1 MTDALPPHDEL
12 ATALEACL
20 ALSDVAELFGP
31 QMLQRADELLDTLKT
46 TPPDAGTYAQISQII
61 ETVSAAVQRRH
72 GELLHEQETLGNLI
86 GKNREVADRLEQSLQ
101 ADQYQSQE
109 AWQSFNIARKLI
121 ARQGGI
127 LLNHIDSEHI
137 EQLVAKNLKE
147 ILKSP
152 TTGTLTQAMHS
163 LISEASALLEGFERQ
178 NRQIMNVVEAVYARF
193 NQLLDFTLAPPQF
206 SDLENYRKDLEQ
218 LGTKTAEFCR
228 RPINLMTDKASLA
241 KKFGLEVVAPLRSLF
256 ANLKEDTNWWLREL
270 SVPVQA
276 QIQAQKI
283 SLEKR
288 EEDINMI
295 RDQITLLEARQEE
308 TAAALASLQQQQVAI
323 ERVLAL
329 SQTF

>member
-20 ALSDVAELFGP
+20 ALPGATELFDP
-31 QMLQRADELLDTLKT
+31 QLLQSAHQLLDTLKS
-46 TPPDAGTYAQISQII
+46 TPPDTDAYAQISQIT
-61 ETVSAAVQRRH
+61 ETGSAAVQRRH
-72 GELLHEQETLGNLI
+72 GELRHEQETLGSLI

-109 AWQSFNIARKLI
+109 AWQSFSIARKLI

-163 LISEASALLEGFERQ
+163 LISEASILLEGFERQ

-193 NQLLDFTLAPPQF
+193 NQLPDFTLAPPQL
-206 SDLENYRKDLEQ
+206 SNLENYRLDLEQ

-256 ANLKEDTNWWLREL
+256 ANLKEDTDWWLREL

-276 QIQAQKI
+276 QIQTQKI

-295 RDQITLLEARQEE
+295 RGQITLLETRQEE
-308 TAAALASLQQQQVAI
+308 TAAALASLQQQKVAI
-323 ERVLAL
+323 ERILAL
-329 SQTF
+329 SQIS